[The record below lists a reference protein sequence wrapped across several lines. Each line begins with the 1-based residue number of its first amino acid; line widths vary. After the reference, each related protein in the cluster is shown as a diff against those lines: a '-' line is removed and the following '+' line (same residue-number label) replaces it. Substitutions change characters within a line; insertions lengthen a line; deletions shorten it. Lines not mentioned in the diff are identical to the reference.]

1 MVGRAF
7 GVKSYANMIHKDMQM
22 VVMIED
28 DRDGVRWSQMIHCGD
43 PKRKCDKRR
52 RRRRYS

>member
-28 DRDGVRWSQMIHCGD
+28 DKDCVRWSQMIHCGD

-52 RRRRYS
+52 RRRYS